1 MLKDI
6 LPQEIY
12 NSLMLKLNEFEI
24 NEIRLRVNKPIN
36 VICNTKHYFLSP
48 SGICNTANQAIFAT
62 KELIT
67 DIIFK
72 ASDYSIYSINE
83 QLKQGFLTISGGIRI
98 GVCGDV
104 AIDKSVKTITN
115 FSSICIRIPHLIKNA
130 SLPIFNQI
138 LNNGEVNNT
147 LIISP
152 PGTGKTTMIR
162 DIVYQFSNH
171 NYPFN
176 VFVVD
181 ERGEICG
188 GENGFNLG
196 NFYDSI
202 CFLNKKDAIQLGIR
216 SMNPDIIVC
225 DEIGAGED
233 FDALEN
239 AMNCGVKVIATVHAK
254 NIDELKNKQNFN
266 RLIEKKYFQRY
277 IILSKENGVGTIT
290 GVYRENFTKIYGGA
304 I

>member
-12 NSLMLKLNEFEI
+12 NPLMLKLNEFEI
-24 NEIRLRVNKPIN
+24 NEIRLRANKPIN

-48 SGICNTANQAIFAT
+48 SGICNSTNQAIFAS
-62 KELIT
+62 KELIN
-67 DIIFK
+67 DVIFK
-72 ASDYSIYSINE
+72 ASDFSIYSINE
-83 QLKQGFLTISGGIRI
+83 QLKQGFLTVSGGIRI

-104 AIDKSVKTITN
+104 AIDESIKTINN
-115 FSSICIRIPHLIKNA
+115 FSSICIRVPHLIKNA
-130 SLPIFNQI
+130 SLAIFNQI
-138 LNNGEVNNT
+138 LNNGEINNT

-152 PGTGKTTMIR
+152 PGAGKTTMLR

-176 VFVVD
+176 VYIVD

-188 GENGFNLG
+188 GDNGFNLG
-196 NFYDSI
+196 NFCDSVS
-202 CFLNKKDAIQLGIR
+202 FLNKKDSIQLGIR

-233 FDALEN
+233 FDALEY
-239 AMNCGVKVIATVHAK
+239 AINCGVKVIATVHAK
-254 NIDELKNKQNFN
+254 SIEELKNKQNFA

>member
-12 NSLMLKLNEFEI
+12 NPLMLKLNEFEI
-24 NEIRLRVNKPIN
+24 NEIRLRANKPIN

-48 SGICNTANQAIFAT
+48 SGICNSANQAIFAS
-62 KELIT
+62 KELIN
-67 DIIFK
+67 DVIFK
-72 ASDYSIYSINE
+72 ASDFSIYSINE
-83 QLKQGFLTISGGIRI
+83 QLKQGFLTVSGGIRI

-104 AIDKSVKTITN
+104 AIDESIKTINN
-115 FSSICIRIPHLIKNA
+115 FSSICIRVPHLIKNA
-130 SLPIFNQI
+130 SLAIFNQI
-138 LNNGEVNNT
+138 LNNGEINNT

-152 PGTGKTTMIR
+152 PGAGKTTMLR

-176 VFVVD
+176 VYIVD

-188 GENGFNLG
+188 GDNGFNLG
-196 NFYDSI
+196 NFYDSVS
-202 CFLNKKDAIQLGIR
+202 FLNKKDSIQLGIR

-225 DEIGAGED
+225 DEIGASGD
-233 FDALEN
+233 IDALEY
-239 AMNCGVKVIATVHAK
+239 AINCGVKVIATVHAK
-254 NIDELKNKQNFN
+254 SIEELKNKQNFA